1 MRNLS
6 ILCSIATRR
15 HFETQEHVVALFIAQ
30 NALRILSDQPDMTS
44 WNSSRNRWLWW
55 WKKMAVSDGDEMFLQ
70 SEFEGPILPWDRFR
84 RWVTCFCVVT
94 FDLELGQ
101 ALEVGFMK
109 SYRFNESNRLMFV
122 VREARVCLV

>member
-1 MRNLS
+1 
-6 ILCSIATRR
+6 
-15 HFETQEHVVALFIAQ
+15 
-30 NALRILSDQPDMTS
+30 
-44 WNSSRNRWLWW
+44 
-55 WKKMAVSDGDEMFLQ
+55 MAVSDGDEMFLQ

-122 VREARVCLV
+122 VREARVYLVWTQHNL